1 MSDYPPDLGG
11 AFASDAHRR
20 VMAHLPNPD
29 DDPITVED
37 LITQRIN
44 RDPHTLTHF
53 ADASELVTVLED
65 LKADGHAKQLKAGWK
80 NTPDGFEILT
90 GPPTP
95 TDAAPLQ
102 ATIGLN
108 PATLNGEG

>member
-37 LITQRIN
+37 LITKRIN

-53 ADASELVTVLED
+53 ADASAPPGTPSISRT
-65 LKADGHAKQLKAGWK
+65 AGR
-80 NTPDGFEILT
+80 TRRT
-90 GPPTP
+90 
-95 TDAAPLQ
+95 ASMS
-102 ATIGLN
+102 
-108 PATLNGEG
+108 

>member
-37 LITQRIN
+37 LITKRIN

-65 LKADGHAKQLKAGWK
+65 LAPTGTPSSSRTAGR
-80 NTPDGFEILT
+80 TRRT
-90 GPPTP
+90 
-95 TDAAPLQ
+95 ASMS
-102 ATIGLN
+102 
-108 PATLNGEG
+108 